1 VSPQVLDT
9 RRFLHTLRRHRK
21 LVGFAV
27 VLGLV
32 GGAAFTVTRPPL
44 YSAKALVELPG
55 EQYIQ
60 TQVVVAI
67 SDNVLVGAMP
77 NINPAVPLATLRHEV
92 TATSLTT
99 EIVQIAAQGTT
110 AAQAESVANAVAN
123 SYVSFLSSPSAPGGK
138 VVGHLLDSAST
149 AARTPLSSR
158 LLLYCGLG
166 ALLCG
171 LIGSLIAL
179 SIDRADRKL
188 WERDAIADA
197 IGVPVIASV
206 PVAHPSSAAGWRKL
220 LEGYD
225 PGVVHG
231 WTLRKALH
239 HLDLIDVRGGRGAS
253 LTVLSLSSDPG
264 AVALGPQLAVFA
276 ASLGIPTALV
286 IGPRNDTN
294 AMATLCAACTVTPV
308 VSSGSGRLQITV
320 GDDED
325 ADSPRAAALTIVA
338 AVVDD
343 QASQVAQVMRTT
355 ATVLGVS
362 AGVATAEQLAR
373 VAISAASDGRD
384 IAGIVVADP
393 DSADQTTGRLPEPSR
408 PTQRRLPTRRTGT
421 VTRR

>member
-9 RRFLHTLRRHRK
+9 RRFLHTLRRHK
-21 LVGFAV
+21 KIVGFAV

-32 GGAAFTVTRPPL
+32 GGSAFTMIRPPL
-44 YSAKALVELPG
+44 YSSEAVVELPG
-55 EQYIQ
+55 ELYIQ

-67 SDNVLVGAMP
+67 SDSVLIGAMP
-77 NINPAVPLATLRHEV
+77 DISPPVPLATLRHDV
-92 TATSLTT
+92 SATSLTT
-99 EIVQIAAQGTT
+99 EIVQISALGKT
-110 AAQAESVANAVAN
+110 AAQAEDIANAVAN
-123 SYVSFLSSPSAPGGK
+123 SYVSFLNSPAAPGGK
-138 VVGHLLDSAST
+138 VVGHLLDGAST
-149 AARTPLSSR
+149 AARTPLSTR
-158 LLLYCGLG
+158 LLLYGGLG

-171 LIGSLIAL
+171 LIGSIIAL
-179 SIDRADRKL
+179 SIDRTDRKL
-188 WERDAIADA
+188 WERDAIADS
-197 IGVPVIASV
+197 IGVPVLASV

-264 AVALGPQLAVFA
+264 AVAVGPQLAIFA

-286 IGPRNDTN
+286 IGPRQDTN
-294 AMATLCAACTVTPV
+294 TTATLCAACTVTPV
-308 VSSGSGRLQITV
+308 VSPGSGHLQITV

-325 ADSPRAAALTIVA
+325 DGAPRAAALTIVV
-338 AVVDD
+338 AVLDD
-343 QASQVAQVMRTT
+343 QASQVSQVMRTT

-362 AGVATAEQLAR
+362 AGVTTAEQLAR
-373 VAISAASDGRD
+373 VAVSAAGDGRD
-384 IAGIVVADP
+384 IAGIIVADP
-393 DSADQTTGRLPEPSR
+393 DSADHTTGRLPESSR
-408 PTQRRLPTRRTGT
+408 PAQRPLPTRRTGT

>member
-1 VSPQVLDT
+1 MSPQVLDT

>member
-9 RRFLHTLRRHRK
+9 RRFLHTLRRHK
-21 LVGFAV
+21 KIVGFAV
-27 VLGLV
+27 VLGLLA
-32 GGAAFTVTRPPL
+32 GAAYTVARPPL
-44 YSAKALVELPG
+44 YSSKALVELPG

-67 SDNVLVGAMP
+67 SDSVLNGAMP

-92 TATSLTT
+92 TAKSLTT
-99 EIVQIAAQGTT
+99 EIVQITAQGKT
-110 AAQAESVANAVAN
+110 AAQAEDIANAVAD
-123 SYVSFLSSPSAPGGK
+123 SYVSFLSSPTAPGGK
-138 VVGHLLDSAST
+138 VVGHLLDAAST
-149 AARTPLSSR
+149 ATRTPLRTR
-158 LLLYCGLG
+158 LLLYGGLGVLVCGLV
-166 ALLCG
+166 
-171 LIGSLIAL
+171 GSLIAI
-179 SIDRADRKL
+179 SIDRTDRKL

-197 IGVPVIASV
+197 IGVPVLASV

-239 HLDLIDVRGGRGAS
+239 QLDLIDVRGGRGAS
-253 LTVLSLSSDPG
+253 LTVLSLTSDPG

-276 ASLGIPTALV
+276 ASLGIPTVLV
-286 IGPRNDTN
+286 IGPRQDTN
-294 AMATLCAACTVTPV
+294 ATATLCAACTVTPV
-308 VSSGSGRLQITV
+308 VSSGSGQLQITV
-320 GDDED
+320 GNDEYAD
-325 ADSPRAAALTIVA
+325 APRAAALTIVV

-373 VAISAASDGRD
+373 VAVSAASDGRD
-384 IAGIVVADP
+384 IAGIIVADP
-393 DSADQTTGRLPEPSR
+393 DSADHTTGRLPQPSR
-408 PTQRRLPTRRTGT
+408 LAQRRLPTRRTGT

>member
-9 RRFLHTLRRHRK
+9 RRFLHTLRRHK
-21 LVGFAV
+21 KIVFSALL
-27 VLGLV
+27 LGLL
-32 GGAAFTVTRPPL
+32 GGAAFTLLRPPL
-44 YSAKALVELPG
+44 YTSKALVDLPG

-67 SDNVLVGAMP
+67 SDSVLTGAMP
-77 NINPAVPLATLRHEV
+77 HIDPAVPLATLRHEV
-92 TATSLTT
+92 SSSSLTT
-99 EIVQIAAQGTT
+99 EIVQINGQGET
-110 AAQAESVANAVAN
+110 AAQAEDITNAVAS
-123 SYVSFLSSPSAPGGK
+123 SYVSFLSSPAAPGGK
-138 VVGHLLDSAST
+138 IVGHLLDPAST
-149 AARTPLSSR
+149 AARSPLSTQ
-158 LLLYCGLG
+158 LLLYGGIG

-264 AVALGPQLAVFA
+264 AVAIGPQLAVFA
-276 ASLGIPTALV
+276 ASLGISTVLV
-286 IGPRNDTN
+286 VGPRQDMN
-294 AMATLCAACTVTPV
+294 ATATLCAACTVTPV
-308 VSSGSGRLQITV
+308 VSPGPGQLRITV
-320 GDDED
+320 GDDEET
-325 ADSPRAAALTIVA
+325 DSPRGAAFTIVV

-343 QASQVAQVMRTT
+343 QAPQVTQVIRTT

-362 AGVATAEQLAR
+362 AGAATAEQLAR
-373 VAISAASDGRD
+373 VAVSAASDGRD
-384 IAGIVVADP
+384 ITGIIVADP
-393 DSADQTTGRLPEPSR
+393 DSGDQTTGRLPQTSR
-408 PTQRRLPTRRTGT
+408 PAQRRLPTRRTGT